1 MDEEEAPGSS
11 GDRRFVVYSGSL
23 DGSVKVWRLS
33 DADVREP
40 ALATERTA
48 TAPPQPS
55 DDWRSRPAP
64 ALYVGAWAPYQTP
77 EFMRVAAA

>member
-1 MDEEEAPGSS
+1 MDEEEEASS
-11 GDRRFVVYSGSL
+11 SVDRRFVVYSGSL

-33 DADVREP
+33 DTDTREP
-40 ALATERTA
+40 ALGTERTA
-48 TAPPQPS
+48 AAPPQPS
-55 DDWRSRPAP
+55 DDWRIRPAP